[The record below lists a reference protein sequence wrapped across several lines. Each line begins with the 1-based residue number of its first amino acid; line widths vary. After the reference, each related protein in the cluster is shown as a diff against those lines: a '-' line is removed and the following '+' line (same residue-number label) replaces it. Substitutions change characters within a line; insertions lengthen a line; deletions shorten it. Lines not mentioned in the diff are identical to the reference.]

1 MHDTLGVAGSCP
13 ATNRVAVLGLKPMRP
28 AGDGNLPG
36 PFVNRRNLVLLADA
50 VKNYK
55 SASLLACK
63 QGL

>member
-28 AGDGNLPG
+28 AGDRNLPG
-36 PFVNRRNLVLLADA
+36 PFVNRRNLVLLAEA

-55 SASLLACK
+55 
-63 QGL
+63 